1 MLAFIASCMGK
12 WDGLFSVNHRPPP
25 HWVLLILWAFI
36 LIKSSHL
43 EASWCIQCHQFHQP
57 STEWIHKPWLVD
69 LIPWQPFWGPKEKI
83 AKLKG
88 TLKSCLRVPTAFHAT
103 LIQYLGTQWLI
114 KTGRQ
119 FSKNSNDM
127 RKLFLWASQCSLN
140 SLKSESVITIGVY
153 ILKFGYEY
161 SWTVSGVCNMSFMCH
176 LWFLNSLKQQ
186 KYKEWRINHPGSVVQ
201 VQVFEYFLKEL
212 GMRKEM
218 KLSILLLL

>member
-1 MLAFIASCMGK
+1 MNSQTLVGRPHPLA
-12 WDGLFSVNHRPPP
+12 
-25 HWVLLILWAFI
+25 AF
-36 LIKSSHL
+36 LGTKR
-43 EASWCIQCHQFHQP
+43 
-57 STEWIHKPWLVD
+57 
-69 LIPWQPFWGPKEKI
+69 KI

-201 VQVFEYFLKEL
+201 VRVFEYFLKEL